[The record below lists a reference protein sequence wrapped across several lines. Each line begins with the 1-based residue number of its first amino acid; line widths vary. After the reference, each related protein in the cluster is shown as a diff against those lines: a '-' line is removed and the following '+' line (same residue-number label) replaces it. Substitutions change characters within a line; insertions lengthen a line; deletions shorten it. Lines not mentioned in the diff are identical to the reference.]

1 MPFTSKLY
9 TVVLSLFE
17 SVETPLFCH
26 KTDSPQVPG
35 SVCWEKHWIS
45 RLECNGVSDGAA
57 SLPHTY
63 GISTD
68 GFVLGWLY
76 EVLSLRYRVPSGA
89 AVQRK
94 HVIPAKS
101 GELPGRGHGL
111 QIDVR

>member
-9 TVVLSLFE
+9 TVGLSLFE
-17 SVETPLFCH
+17 SVETPLSQS
-26 KTDSPQVPG
+26 DSPQVPG
-35 SVCWEKHWIS
+35 SVCWEKHRIS
-45 RLECNGVSDGAA
+45 RLGCNGVSDGAA

-68 GFVLGWLY
+68 GFLLGWLY
-76 EVLSLRYRVPSGA
+76 EVLSLRYRVTSGA